1 MGTGSGREGGNCIA
15 VVRGCHLMEQDA
27 PPVAAFCGGDGE
39 LEGGLAGGMTEDGGA
54 SKEPAA

>member
-1 MGTGSGREGGNCIA
+1 
-15 VVRGCHLMEQDA
+15 MEQDA